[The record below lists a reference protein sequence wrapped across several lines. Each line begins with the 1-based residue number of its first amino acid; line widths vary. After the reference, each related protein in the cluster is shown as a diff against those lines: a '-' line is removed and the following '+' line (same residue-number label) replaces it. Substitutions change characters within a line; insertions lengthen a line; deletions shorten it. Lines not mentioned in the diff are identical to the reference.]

1 MSEDVIFDSLEWLD
15 EAGTSPNPSLAEKA
29 RAVFGDLVI
38 DKRRYPMSQLGK
50 RGVPAYVGEW
60 VLEHIV
66 PGEGMLT
73 PEEQAKL
80 RAWADKYVPLPSDQN
95 LIKHRLLSGEIVKVL
110 TPMQVEITLKRNR
123 QERVAVLSLLGIDDA
138 QIRDDLV
145 EKYPALLKQG
155 MWGIVELVNTE
166 DGVLVSS
173 FKPMQ
178 ASVNLELFKQA
189 RREFTLKEWRN
200 LMLISMG
207 YNPET
212 LAEEEATWLLC
223 RLLPLVM
230 KNMHLIELAPKGTGK
245 SYLFENIHNRVRL
258 VSGGNITPAVLFVNN
273 ATGQWGLLARFAV
286 VVLDEVQRL
295 RFEKPAEIIGGLKGY
310 LANGRLTRGGLHETS
325 SDCSFVMLANI
336 ALDTQQ
342 RPLNSSLLENLPEF
356 LRETAF
362 IDRLR
367 GILPGWRV
375 RKLTQRDFAESV
387 GLKADFFGE
396 VLLALRED
404 LTLDQYCARRVA
416 LDSANA
422 YKRNYD
428 ALVSIAAGLMKIQF
442 PDGIVSDEEFDRYC
456 VRPAREMRELVW
468 RELQQL
474 DAEYRQYD
482 SAIYYKI
489 LPEE

>member
-1 MSEDVIFDSLEWLD
+1 MSDDVTLDLLESLESEED
-15 EAGTSPNPSLAEKA
+15 SKKQALAEKA
-29 RAVFGDLVI
+29 RAVFGELVV

-60 VLEHIV
+60 VLDHIV
-66 PGEGMLT
+66 PGDGLLT
-73 PEEQAKL
+73 PEEQSKL
-80 RAWADKYVPLPSDQN
+80 REWADKYIPLPSDQN
-95 LIKHRLLSGEIVKVL
+95 LIKHRLLSGEIVRVL
-110 TPMQVEITLKRNR
+110 TPVQVEITLKRHR
-123 QERVAVLSLLGIDDA
+123 QERVAVLNLLGIDDA

-155 MWGIVELVNTE
+155 MWGVVELVNTE
-166 DGVLVSS
+166 EGVLVSS

-178 ASVNLELFKQA
+178 ASVNLELYKQA
-189 RREFTLKEWRN
+189 RREFTLQEWRQ
-200 LMLISMG
+200 LMLLSMG
-207 YNPET
+207 YNPDT
-212 LAEEEATWLLC
+212 LTEEEGTWLLC

-245 SYLFENIHNRVRL
+245 SYLYENIHNRVRL

-336 ALDTQQ
+336 ALDAQQ
-342 RPLNSSLLENLPEF
+342 RPLHSSLLENLPPF
-356 LRETAF
+356 LQETAF
-362 IDRLR
+362 IDRMR
-367 GILPGWRV
+367 GVIPGWRV
-375 RKLTQRDFAESV
+375 RKLTQRDFAQSV

-404 LTLDQYCARRVA
+404 LSIDQYCARRVA
-416 LDSANA
+416 LEGANA

-428 ALVSIAAGLMKIQF
+428 ALVAIAAGLMKIQF
-442 PDGIVSDEEFDRYC
+442 PDSIATDEEFDQYC
-456 VRPAREMRELVW
+456 LHPARQMREYVW

-482 SAIYYKI
+482 SAIQYT
-489 LPEE
+489 LLSEG